1 MLWKCCT
8 QYASEFGKF
17 SNDHQTGKGQF
28 SFQSQRKAIKE
39 FQTTVQPHAFHRL
52 TRLCSKFFKLGLSR
66 TWTKN
71 FQIHKLGLKK
81 AEESETKLP
90 NIRWTMEKAREF
102 QKNTS
107 TSASLTMLKPL
118 TVWITTNCRVFF
130 KRREWQT
137 TLPVSWETCM
147 QVKKQQ
153 LEPYMEQLTGS
164 KLGK

>member
-1 MLWKCCT
+1 MPK
-8 QYASEFGKF
+8 
-17 SNDHQTGKGQF
+17 NV
-28 SFQSQRKAIKE
+28 
-39 FQTTVQPHAFHRL
+39 QTTVQLHSFHML
-52 TRLCSKFFKLGLSR
+52 VKLCSKSFKLGFSS

-71 FQIHKLGLKK
+71 FQVYKLGLEK
-81 AEESETKLP
+81 AEDPEIKLP
-90 NIRWTMEKAREF
+90 TFVGSCRKQRDSR
-102 QKNTS
+102 KTS

-153 LEPYMEQLTGS
+153 LEPYMEQLTCS
-164 KLGK
+164 KLKKEYDKAVNCHSSYLTCMQST